1 MDLDWWKAHQARVAA
16 EFCGEPWSQL
26 TRSGVH
32 RLRLPYRAE
41 DCKNSGA
48 GAIAL
53 AAHLGAR
60 RVILLGYDCKFQG
73 GRRHWHADHRKG
85 EGSGNAGSV
94 GKWPD
99 HFRRLRL
106 HLPDIE
112 IINCSRDTALTVFR
126 RANLEDAL
134 G

>member
-1 MDLDWWKAHQARVAA
+1 MDLDWWKAHQARVSA

-32 RLRLPYRAE
+32 RLRLPYRVE

-60 RVILLGYDCKFQG
+60 RIILLGFDQQG
-73 GRRHWHADHRKG
+73 EHWH
-85 EGSGNAGSV
+85 
-94 GKWPD
+94 PD
-99 HFRRLRL
+99 HPIEVRKPPNWPMWRERFEMLSDGLRKAGVTV
-106 HLPDIE
+106 
-112 IINCSRDTALTVFR
+112 INASRETSLECFQRQPLAEALQC
-126 RANLEDAL
+126 
-134 G
+134 